1 MITRDELKELLSVL
15 NYYIIS
21 GLALGFAVAPI
32 AMMGGI
38 VLVKSNY
45 GLPLSIS
52 SLTGITVVLI
62 GALTG
67 LLAYLVLLPAELR
80 VVRRKLKPILL
91 AKRLSGK
98 K

>member
-1 MITRDELKELLSVL
+1 MITRDEFKELLSVL

-52 SLTGITVVLI
+52 SLTGIILVLI

>member
-1 MITRDELKELLSVL
+1 MITRDEFKELLSVL

-52 SLTGITVVLI
+52 SLTGIIVVLI